1 MSYLPF
7 WGSEILSGR
16 YGGREG
22 GRKWGGGG
30 VGAKRPVDIKWGKS
44 EWPKWFW

>member
-7 WGSEILSGR
+7 WGREILSGR
-16 YGGREG
+16 YGGREEVG
-22 GRKWGGGG
+22 GGGG
-30 VGAKRPVDIKWGKS
+30 VGAKRPVDIKGGKS

>member
-16 YGGREG
+16 YRGREEV
-22 GRKWGGGG
+22 GGGG
-30 VGAKRPVDIKWGKS
+30 VGAKRPVDVKWGKS

>member
-7 WGSEILSGR
+7 WGREILSGR
-16 YGGREG
+16 YGGREEV
-22 GRKWGGGG
+22 GGGG
-30 VGAKRPVDIKWGKS
+30 WVGAKRPVDIKWGKS